1 MILMLLVVLLRTA
14 LKAVLLDFG
23 CNFSSL
29 CKDYHA
35 VKIVSIL
42 VFRRTQPEE
51 MTILLCP

>member
-29 CKDYHA
+29 CKDYRA

-51 MTILLCP
+51 ITILLCP